1 MISLQLKKCTTMAFL
16 CYPFLQLEN
25 VESLI
30 SLNVYTILHNSN
42 LEIHGFWP
50 KALKIHGFL
59 KKKSIQYIGI
69 NLTKCGF
76 EQNGFFLEPKTAH
89 LKALLYSNICSP
101 ILKISIC
108 DKCSICSP
116 MSKLEFLK
124 YCSNYILLQKFI
136 LFTHIQISI
145 L

>member
-1 MISLQLKKCTTMAFL
+1 MESNSNVKLATEKVCTGLCTTVAFL

-59 KKKSIQYIGI
+59 KKKSI
-69 NLTKCGF
+69 
-76 EQNGFFLEPKTAH
+76 
-89 LKALLYSNICSP
+89 
-101 ILKISIC
+101 
-108 DKCSICSP
+108 
-116 MSKLEFLK
+116 
-124 YCSNYILLQKFI
+124 
-136 LFTHIQISI
+136 
-145 L
+145 